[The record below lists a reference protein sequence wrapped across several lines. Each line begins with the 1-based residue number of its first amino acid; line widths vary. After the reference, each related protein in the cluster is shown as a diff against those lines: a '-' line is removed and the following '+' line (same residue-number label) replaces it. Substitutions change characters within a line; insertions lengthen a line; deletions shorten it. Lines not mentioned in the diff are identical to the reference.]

1 MIYGVKFNLPLLQQ
15 KFIRHLKRNNYS
27 PETLVGYDKDLL
39 KFGKYIFGV
48 YDGSVLVEELG
59 KDDLQDYL
67 DFLREENYSL
77 NTIARNISTLKS
89 FFNYLV
95 SELSFTEN
103 PAGKIKTPQPYT
115 PLPEILTLN
124 EIEHFLNTTKNYS
137 KVHFVLLSSIYY
149 TGSRLT
155 PIRLLLK
162 QNIYLDERRIYF
174 PKIKGGRDLHLPI
187 YPKLHD
193 ILDEYLY
200 HHRHETDFVFPSNRF
215 KNKPMSAADIRIHIK
230 KVQKRAGINKR
241 ITPHIIRHCTATHL
255 TVLGVDQRY
264 ISAILGHVDLRST
277 ARYQHLN
284 VDNLRDSLKKLK

>member
-1 MIYGVKFNLPLLQQ
+1 MIYGVKFNLPLLLQ

-27 PETLVGYDKDLL
+27 PETLIGYEKDLM
-39 KFGKYIFGV
+39 KFGKYIFRV

-103 PAGKIKTPQPYT
+103 PAGKIKTPQPFT
-115 PLPEILTLN
+115 PLPEILTVD
-124 EIEHFLNTTKNYS
+124 EVKHFLNTTKNYS

-162 QNIYLDERRIYF
+162 QNIYLEERRIYF
-174 PKIKGGRDLHLPI
+174 PRIKGGRDLHLPI
-187 YPKLHD
+187 HPNLHD

-200 HHRHETDFVFPSNRF
+200 HHRHESEFVFPSNRF

>member
-27 PETLVGYDKDLL
+27 PETLVGYDKDLM

-67 DFLREENYSL
+67 DFLREESYSL

-162 QNIYLDERRIYF
+162 QNIYLEERRIYF
-174 PKIKGGRDLHLPI
+174 PRIKGGRDLHLPI
-187 YPKLHD
+187 HPKLYD

-200 HHRHETDFVFPSNRF
+200 HHRHESEFVFPSNRF